1 MDTSRLEAVLAA
13 ANDVAY
19 EWDFASDSVTWFGPV
34 ERMFDTSGAGM
45 PQDGK
50 SLERLIHP
58 EDASLR
64 SDALMH
70 HYHSGDIY
78 ESEFRLERNGL
89 FGWVHERGGAEIGP
103 DGKPAKLLGI
113 LHSIDERKHREATLR
128 HMVLFDSLTGQFN
141 RSRLLDSV
149 NERLLQTR
157 RYHNPAC
164 YLVIGLNSYSP
175 EIQNGHAAAVE
186 DAILIALSH
195 HIEVSLRA
203 SDIIGRVGKR
213 EFGILLPHCPPGDIA
228 IVAQKLMENFSE
240 GEIHTTEGIFRISLS
255 AGGVT
260 LPGCALTGYDI
271 LNGAEHAMIQAREL
285 GTTNFLE
292 FSWPEEVSREYHESL
307 PVGERVLRALKES
320 RVEFAFQPVVMA
332 KNGQVAFYEALLRLW
347 DEERNLIPAKDFIPA
362 VERLGFSH
370 VIDRRTL
377 DLAIEELNRSPDVI
391 LALNISGVTVSDSAW
406 LRKLNSQLRGR
417 PDVASRLIIEIT
429 ETVAMKDMAQSIRFV
444 NQIRELGCRVA
455 LDDFGAGFITFR
467 HLKTLTVD
475 IVKIDG
481 ALIQN
486 LMESA
491 DKQAFVRTLVDLA
504 HAFHLK
510 IVAEFVETLA
520 EAEHLRGEGVNFL
533 QGYYF
538 GKPSLE
544 RPWLDNP
551 KESEAATG

>member
-1 MDTSRLEAVLAA
+1 MSIARIEAVLAA
-13 ANDVAY
+13 ANDIAY
-19 EWDFASDSVTWFGPV
+19 EWDFATDTVTWFGPA
-34 ERMFDTSGAGM
+34 ERLFDSTGTGM
-45 PQDGK
+45 PLTGK
-50 SLERLIHP
+50 DFEHLIHP
-58 EDASLR
+58 EDASMR

-70 HYHSGDIY
+70 HYHTGEIY
-78 ESEFRLERNGL
+78 ESEYRLQRNGL
-89 FGWVHERGGAEIGP
+89 FSWVHERGGTQIGE
-103 DGKPAKLLGI
+103 DGKPVKLLGMMR
-113 LHSIDERKHREATLR
+113 SIDERKHREATLR

-164 YLVIGLNSYSP
+164 YIVIGLDSFTPDPVGGNL
-175 EIQNGHAAAVE
+175 ADAE
-186 DAILIALSH
+186 DAILIALSQ
-195 HIEVSLRA
+195 HIETSLRA

-213 EFGILLPHCPPGDIA
+213 DFGILLPHCPPGDIA
-228 IVAQKLMENFSE
+228 VVAQKLVSKFT
-240 GEIHTTEGIFRISLS
+240 GREIQTTEGVFTITLS

-271 LNGAEHAMIQAREL
+271 LNGGEQAL
-285 GTTNFLE
+285 ATAQAQGGGTFVE
-292 FSWPEEVSREYHESL
+292 FAWPEDVSREYHESV

-320 RVEFAFQPVVMA
+320 RVEFAFQPIVNSKTEKVV
-332 KNGQVAFYEALLRLW
+332 FYEALLRLW

-377 DLAIEELNRSPDVI
+377 DLAIEELSRDPDLI
-391 LALNISGVTVSDSAW
+391 LALNISGVTVSDPAW

-417 PDVASRLIIEIT
+417 PQVAGRLIIEIT
-429 ETVAMKDMAQSIRFV
+429 ETVAMKDMAQSVRFV
-444 NQIRELGCRVA
+444 NEIRELGCRVA

-481 ALIQN
+481 ALVQN
-486 LMESA
+486 LMESP

-510 IVAEFVETLA
+510 IVAEFVESQA
-520 EAEHLRGEGVNFL
+520 EAEHLRDQGVTFL

-538 GKPSLE
+538 GKPSME
-544 RPWLDNP
+544 RPWLNRI
-551 KESEAATG
+551 EAGEAANG